1 MGVFILQVKFD
12 FFDFMGIDCQ
22 TVNKTHIN
30 IRSNYPKHPS
40 SPTLLYLKIIQ
51 FQKVNCTLSSL
62 HVKWIGDFVV
72 SADHKIRKLR
82 INLEELTSILYLTLF
97 EGGGRKSTL
106 RPQNGL
112 QIPRNFSISI

>member
-82 INLEELTSILYLTLF
+82 DQHKIWLIVNKSGRIDFNFVFNSI
-97 EGGGRKSTL
+97 
-106 RPQNGL
+106 
-112 QIPRNFSISI
+112 

>member
-1 MGVFILQVKFD
+1 MGVFILQVKFN

-82 INLEELTSILYLTLF
+82 DQHKIWLIVNKSGRIDFNFVFNSI
-97 EGGGRKSTL
+97 
-106 RPQNGL
+106 
-112 QIPRNFSISI
+112 